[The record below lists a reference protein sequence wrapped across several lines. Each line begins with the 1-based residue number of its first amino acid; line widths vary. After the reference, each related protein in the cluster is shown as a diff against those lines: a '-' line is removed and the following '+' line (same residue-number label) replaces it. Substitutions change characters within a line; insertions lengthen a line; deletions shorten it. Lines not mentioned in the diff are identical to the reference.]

1 MDISTIKAENLDKFI
16 SQHQGPLVIDI

>member
-16 SQHQGPLVIDI
+16 SQHQGPLIIDI